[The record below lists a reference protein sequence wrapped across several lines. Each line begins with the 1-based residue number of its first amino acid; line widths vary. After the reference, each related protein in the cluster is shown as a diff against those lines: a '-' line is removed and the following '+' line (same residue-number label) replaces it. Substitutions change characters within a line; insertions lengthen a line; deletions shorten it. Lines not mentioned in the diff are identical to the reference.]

1 MNQIAQI
8 DFDNLQNVASPNYNS
23 SKQFADLIYH
33 FNYLNSG
40 GIVSYI
46 FFGAGVLLLVYLI
59 SGGLQFM
66 FSGGDEKKVI
76 AAKGKIT
83 NAFLGFAI
91 VIFAYFVVQLL
102 ALILGLSTVSNL
114 FS

>member
-1 MNQIAQI
+1 MNQLAQI
-8 DFDNLQNVASPNYNS
+8 DFNNLQGVAAPYYGSGTTL
-23 SKQFADLIYH
+23 ADFIYRDH
-33 FNYLNSG
+33 TIG
-40 GIVSYI
+40 VVTYI
-46 FFGAGVLLLVYLI
+46 FFGAGVLLLLYLI

-66 FSGGDEKKVI
+66 LSGGDEKKVQ

-83 NAFLGFAI
+83 NAFLGFTI

-102 ALILGLSTVSNL
+102 ALILGLNAVSNL